1 MKKQSQQ
8 PELNKN
14 KKDNYIRNI
23 IVTKIV
29 DWDTVYVNCDL
40 WFDVRRIVKV
50 RLWHIQVYEKNT
62 DIWQKAIEYLSQFK
76 WSEWYIESLKYDKY
90 WRWLCELFI
99 NWNNISDE
107 LIHLWYWV
115 ERDGKWAK
123 PL

>member
-50 RLWHIQVYEKNT
+50 RLWHIQVYEKDT